1 MRRRDVLAG
10 LAGAAGA
17 VGVYGAA
24 TVLTSGDPG
33 SYEPLGY
40 VELDGTR
47 ELVPSDDGQTAFL
60 AVDDGIATVDC
71 STPAEPTVLAER
83 RDLLAD
89 DPDGPLGLVWDVSLD
104 GDRLLA
110 AGPAQRVPNADLHAA
125 LLFDVGDPA
134 DPQLLDVHRTEYPI
148 HNCYLENGVAYLTAN
163 GPEGNPLV
171 CFDVGDDE
179 LTEVGRWSLFDHEPA
194 WSEVHTALRQ
204 LHDVTVQDGVA
215 YLPYWDAG
223 TYLVNVSDPAD
234 PSYLGHTSV
243 RDRSEMTNLGIV
255 EIQRGLLAPPGN
267 SHFATLDESGDLLAV
282 GREAWAVPQGD
293 CTVGGPAGVDLY
305 DASDPTEITHHARID
320 PPQSY
325 ANTQSGWF
333 TTAHNVDLHDGKLYS
348 SWYFGGVKVHD
359 VSTPDAPEQLTWWR
373 QPEETSF
380 WTAQHAIPGEYFLAS
395 SADDAAGY
403 ADSIP
408 GRVYVFPD
416 REGRQPNAP
425 DLMEPPEGEE
435 RLRDC

>member
-17 VGVYGAA
+17 IGVYGAA
-24 TVLTSGDPG
+24 SVLTSGDPG
-33 SYEPLGY
+33 SYEPLGS
-40 VELDGTR
+40 VDLEGTR
-47 ELVPSDDGQTAFL
+47 ELVSSDDGSTAFL

-71 STPAEPTVLAER
+71 STPSDPTVLAER
-83 RDLLAD
+83 RGVLAD
-89 DPDGPLGLVWDVSLD
+89 DPDGPLGLVWDVSLS

-110 AGPAQRVPNADLHAA
+110 AGPAQPVPGSALQAA
-125 LLFDVGDPA
+125 LLFDVADPA
-134 DPQLLDVHRTEYPI
+134 DPQLLDVYSTEFPI
-148 HNCYLENGVAYLTAN
+148 HNCYLEDGYAYLTAYD
-163 GPEGNPLV
+163 GEGNPLV
-171 CFDVGDDE
+171 ICDAGDGV
-179 LTEVGRWSLFDHEPA
+179 LTEVGRWSLFDHDPA
-194 WSEVHTALRQ
+194 WSDVHTALRQ

-223 TYLVNVSDPAD
+223 TYLVDVSDPTA

-243 RDRSEMTNLGIV
+243 RGRSAMTDVGLV

-267 SHFATLDESGDLLAV
+267 SHFVTPDESGDLIAV

-293 CTVGGPAGVDLY
+293 CSVGGPAGIDLY
-305 DASDPTEITHHARID
+305 DASDPTEITHHATID
-320 PPQSY
+320 PPESY
-325 ANTQSGWF
+325 ANTRSGWF
-333 TTAHNVDLHDGKLYS
+333 TTAHNVDLRDGRCYS

-359 VSTPDAPEQLTWWR
+359 VSNPGAPEELTWWR
-373 QPEETSF
+373 KPEETSF
-380 WTAQHAIPGEYFLAS
+380 WTAQHAVPGEYFLAS

-425 DLMEPPEGEE
+425 ELTAPPEGEQ
-435 RLRDC
+435 RLREC